1 MTFLRHFARLL
12 PMRSVSKFAV
22 CFLAELHLNR
32 LLRSGQV
39 DLICPH
45 GARLQS
51 PWMIVHRRTDF
62 RSFHPFHLSKEEKM
76 NRFTTMV
83 RHFVKN
89 DEAATMVEYALM
101 LSLIAVVCIAAVTLI
116 GGNANNIF
124 NTIAGA
130 LPGG

>member
-1 MTFLRHFARLL
+1 
-12 PMRSVSKFAV
+12 
-22 CFLAELHLNR
+22 
-32 LLRSGQV
+32 
-39 DLICPH
+39 
-45 GARLQS
+45 
-51 PWMIVHRRTDF
+51 MIVHRRTDF

-101 LSLIAVVCIAAVTLI
+101 LSLIAVVCIVAVTLI
-116 GGNANNIF
+116 GTNANNIF

>member
-1 MTFLRHFARLL
+1 
-12 PMRSVSKFAV
+12 
-22 CFLAELHLNR
+22 
-32 LLRSGQV
+32 
-39 DLICPH
+39 
-45 GARLQS
+45 
-51 PWMIVHRRTDF
+51 
-62 RSFHPFHLSKEEKM
+62 M